1 MRNIK
6 PITFC
11 LLSTALS
18 VFCFYEIVLAL
29 LSGNASHL
37 HITQNIFLNFI
48 IDTVNTFNNNLQL
61 GYLIGIG
68 LLALLFELLFS
79 DSMHEFFSR
88 LPLGSI
94 KKYDYIDHAWNASK
108 YHGFKY
114 QCKHFLAVLAPALII
129 GFYVIIHLIFKSSY
143 PDNLDLCVNRI
154 LPVAIVLTLIASI
167 ALVISVIKCGGL
179 WGALVRLPLLF
190 TSNICLCSVIGL
202 LIVSL
207 GVTLAFLLG
216 FLIFSIVVIPITFRI
231 MLRLL

>member
-94 KKYDYIDHAWNASK
+94 KKYDYMDRAFHAEK

-114 QCKHFLAVLAPALII
+114 HCKHILAVLAPALII
-129 GFYVIIHLIFKSSY
+129 GFYVVVHLIFYSSFS
-143 PDNLDLCVNRI
+143 DNLDLCVKWI